1 MSSNKLFLL
10 FFSTSPQNV
19 GRLQEGC
26 SVPVWHLACLPRPH
40 IPWLSRECAPLVVH
54 ITFPLMGLLCFNAAK
69 KEIQSILL
77 LFKLFGLIFSGLD
90 GHRQW
95 LDVHNPSLSW
105 SPLSLAKTLSSP
117 DFVLY
122 ENKTFPGSS
131 ASQRPCQWWLCPL
144 QCPLWAAEVP
154 IAICGSRQRNGLMII
169 TSQVFCGFD
178 SSYMVFLTPGVA
190 ECFIFCMCKCS
201 VFSTARSF
209 CKSFQSSLRMIYN
222 HN

>member
-77 LFKLFGLIFSGLD
+77 PFKLFGLILSGLD

-95 LDVHNPSLSW
+95 LGVHNPSLSW

-131 ASQRPCQWWLCPL
+131 ASQRHLSVMTLPTPVSSVGCRSTHNH
-144 QCPLWAAEVP
+144 LW
-154 IAICGSRQRNGLMII
+154 
-169 TSQVFCGFD
+169 
-178 SSYMVFLTPGVA
+178 
-190 ECFIFCMCKCS
+190 
-201 VFSTARSF
+201 
-209 CKSFQSSLRMIYN
+209 
-222 HN
+222 